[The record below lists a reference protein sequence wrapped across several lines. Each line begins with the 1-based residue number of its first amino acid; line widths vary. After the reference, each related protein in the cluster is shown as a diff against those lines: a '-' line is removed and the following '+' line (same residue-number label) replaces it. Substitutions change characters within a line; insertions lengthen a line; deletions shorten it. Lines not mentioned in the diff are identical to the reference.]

1 MTNLPYIL
9 KKTCKQSPAVSLLVC
24 ALSASHGLKGQEVES
39 LEDTPMPIELES
51 KVYFGNTATL
61 GMDVVH
67 RWEDFSL
74 KAGGQFHVAGES
86 NPAPNGYHR
95 NTFSVGGSHQFQLV
109 QDLNLELGAGYA
121 YRSTFVDYGLKY
133 QLPGNITA
141 LAGYRFSFDDTEVNK
156 NQFYTG
162 LRFAFNHTKTWE
174 EPNTSILQVEVPVAA
189 PQSEKHGLENK
200 PDTPLIKR
208 YQYTV
213 KKGDWLIKI
222 ANKYNVTLSSLIEN
236 NNFKNI
242 DLIYPGET
250 IYYYK

>member
-24 ALSASHGLKGQEVES
+24 ALSASNSLKGQEAES
-39 LEDTPMPIELES
+39 LEDTPMPIELEG
-51 KVYFGNTATL
+51 KVYFGNTTTL
-61 GMDVVH
+61 GIDAVH
-67 RWEDFSL
+67 RWEDFRL

-95 NTFSVGGSHQFQLV
+95 NTFSVGGSHQFQIV

-121 YRSTFVDYGLKY
+121 YRSAFVDYGLRY

-162 LRFAFNHTKTWE
+162 LSFAFNHTKTWE
-174 EPNTSILQVEVPVAA
+174 ESNISPLLVEVPIAVL
-189 PQSEKHGLENK
+189 QSEKRGLEDK
-200 PDTPLIKR
+200 PDTPLIKWH
-208 YQYTV
+208 QYTV

-222 ANKYNVTLSSLIEN
+222 ARKNNISLSNLIEN

-242 DLIYPGET
+242 ELIYPGET
-250 IYYYK
+250 IYYHK

>member
-51 KVYFGNTATL
+51 KVYFGDTTTL
-61 GMDVVH
+61 GIDALH
-67 RWEDFSL
+67 SWENFRL
-74 KAGGQFHVAGES
+74 KVGGQFHIAGETT
-86 NPAPNGYHR
+86 PVPNGYHR
-95 NTFSVGGSHQFQLV
+95 NTFSVGVSHQFQLA
-109 QDLNLELGAGYA
+109 QDLNLELGTGYA
-121 YRSTFVDYGLKY
+121 YRSAFVDYGLRY
-133 QLPGNITA
+133 QLLGNITA
-141 LAGYRFSFDDTEVNK
+141 LAGYRFSFDNTEVNK

-162 LRFAFNHTKTWE
+162 LSFAFNHTKTWE
-174 EPNTSILQVEVPVAA
+174 EPNISPLQVEVPVAA
-189 PQSEKHGLENK
+189 PQSQKHGLENK
-200 PDTPLIKR
+200 PDMPLIKR
-208 YQYTV
+208 HQYTV

-222 ANKYNVTLSSLIEN
+222 ARKNNISLSNLIEN

-250 IYYYK
+250 IYYHK